1 MSIISFLVGIAL
13 LVIVL
18 KIIFLPFR
26 IIIKFIINSIIG
38 GIILAICAYFGIII
52 NVYWWTVVLT
62 GLFGVPGFVIA
73 TIITIFF
80 I

>member
-18 KIIFLPFR
+18 KIISLPFR
-26 IIIKFIINSIIG
+26 IIIRFIINSIIG

>member
-1 MSIISFLVGIAL
+1 MNIITFLVGIAL

-18 KIIFLPFR
+18 KIISLPFK

-38 GIILAICAYFGIII
+38 GIILAVCAYFGILI

-62 GLFGVPGFVIA
+62 GLFGVPGFVISL
-73 TIITIFF
+73 IITFLI
-80 I
+80 